1 MAQRGTKHAA
11 GGLLVGSLERLPAP
25 PLTPMFICRW
35 WDNGCWYEGT
45 VVRVTR
51 GVAMNLEQGDNPN
64 AYYCL
69 VE

>member
-1 MAQRGTKHAA
+1 
-11 GGLLVGSLERLPAP
+11 
-25 PLTPMFICRW
+25 MFICRW